1 MSDHTTTLENT
12 HAAAHGSEEAHEHH
26 GPKNPVRLYTVILT
40 CLLILTGVTVLVA
53 QFDLGE
59 WNVFVAMF
67 IATIKASLVALF
79 FMHLLHD
86 KGMNAIIFCTALMF
100 LALFLSFDF
109 MDSTTRLAITPAN
122 SEAPAGSDF
131 NRPKNL
137 GVPFG
142 GEKNVKPS
150 KEASPEAPK

>member
-12 HAAAHGSEEAHEHH
+12 HAAAHASALTHEH
-26 GPKNPVRLYTVILT
+26 GPKRPVRLYTIILT

-53 QFDLGE
+53 QFDFGE
-59 WNVFVAMF
+59 WNVFAAMF
-67 IATIKASLVALF
+67 IATLKASLVALF

-86 KGMNAIIFCTALMF
+86 KGMNAIIFCAALFF
-100 LALFLSFDF
+100 LGLFLSFDF
-109 MDSTTRLAITPAN
+109 MDSSTRVVYTPAN
-122 SEAPAGSDF
+122 SAAPAGSDF

-142 GEKNVKPS
+142 GAKNANPS
-150 KEASPEAPK
+150 KEAPSENTK